1 MGQGFGPARPA
12 VSGRSLNQMPTTPKH
27 DYYETLGVSR
37 AASDDDIK
45 KAYRKLARK
54 YHPDLNPGDKSA
66 EGRFKNVQEAYEVL
80 SEPKKREMYDQV
92 GFYSDSGFPSAGA
105 SGGPAGARHPNMDFS
120 GFDFSDLFGKAQHE
134 TESRTRTSPGGGA
147 SPGTGGSGFKDIF
160 SQFFR
165 GGADSGEVEN
175 EPEKGADLEYG
186 LNIGFWQAIRGTQTK
201 IEITRYEECPQ
212 CHGAGGNES
221 GSIPCPQCNGTGNV
235 QQMAGNM
242 KFNLTCPRCGG
253 KGRLKNACAVCRGDG
268 RISHT
273 EMVDVRI
280 PAGAQNG
287 SRLRVA
293 GKGNAGRMGAPPG
306 DLYITTH
313 VEEHPLFRREGDNIQ
328 LTVPVTIAE
337 AGLGAKIEVP
347 TIDGKTLLKIPP
359 GTQNNQKFRLRE
371 RGVMNTRKSTR
382 GDQIVQVSL
391 QMPDIRDE
399 RTKELLRQLSE
410 VYSEDPRKDIWEGH
424 GDA

>member
-1 MGQGFGPARPA
+1 
-12 VSGRSLNQMPTTPKH
+12 MPTTPKH

-37 AASDDDIK
+37 TASDDEIK

-66 EGRFKNVQEAYEVL
+66 EGRFKNVQEAYDVL
-80 SEPKKREMYDQV
+80 SDTKKREMYDQV
-92 GFYSDSGFPSAGA
+92 GFYSDSGFPSASPGN
-105 SGGPAGARHPNMDFS
+105 GAGARHPNMDFN
-120 GFDFSDLFGKAQHE
+120 GFDFSDIFSRAQ
-134 TESRTRTSPGGGA
+134 TESEARTRSSSGGTGA
-147 SPGTGGSGFKDIF
+147 AGTGGGSAFKDIF

-165 GGADSGEVEN
+165 GGGAEATEAEH

-186 LNIGFWQAIRGTQTK
+186 LNISFMEAIRGTQTK
-201 IEITRYEECPQ
+201 IEIARYEECPQ
-212 CHGAGGNES
+212 CHGGGGNEA
-221 GSIPCPQCNGTGNV
+221 GSIACPQCNGTGNV

-253 KGRLKNACAVCRGDG
+253 KGRLKNACPYCHGDG

-273 EMVDVRI
+273 ESVDVRI

-313 VEEHPLFRREGDNIQ
+313 VEEHPLFRREGDNIH
-328 LTVPVTIAE
+328 LTVPVTVPE

-347 TIDGKTLLKIPP
+347 TIDGRTLLKIPA

-371 RGVMNTRKSTR
+371 RGVMNSRKGTR

-391 QMPDIRDE
+391 KMPDIRDE
-399 RTKELLRQLSE
+399 RTKDLLRKLGE
-410 VYSEDPRKDIWEGH
+410 VESEDPRKELWEGQEN
-424 GDA
+424 A

>member
-1 MGQGFGPARPA
+1 MA
-12 VSGRSLNQMPTTPKH
+12 STPKH
-27 DYYETLGVSR
+27 DYYETLGVARGS
-37 AASDDDIK
+37 SDEDLK

-66 EGRFKNVQEAYEVL
+66 EGRFKNVQEAYDVL
-80 SEPKKREMYDQV
+80 SDKKKRDMYDQV
-92 GFYSDSGFPSAGA
+92 GYYSETGMPASNPGAG
-105 SGGPAGARHPNMDFS
+105 AGARHPNMDFN
-120 GFDFSDLFGKAQHE
+120 GFDFSDIFSRAQQQE
-134 TESRTRTSPGGGA
+134 PESRGRTSTGGGA
-147 SPGTGGSGFKDIF
+147 AGGAGFKDIF

-165 GGADSGEVEN
+165 GGAESGDVEHQ
-175 EPEKGADLEYG
+175 PEKGADLEYG

-201 IEITRYEECPQ
+201 IEVTRYEECTH
-212 CHGAGGNES
+212 CHGVGGSEAGS
-221 GSIPCPQCNGTGNV
+221 VACPQCNGTGNV

-253 KGRLKNACAVCRGDG
+253 KGRLKNSCPYCHGDG
-268 RISHT
+268 RISHV
-273 EMVDVRI
+273 ESVDVRI

-313 VEEHPLFRREGDNIQ
+313 VEDHPLFRREGDDIQ
-328 LTVPVTIAE
+328 LTVPVTIPE

-347 TIDGKTLLKIPP
+347 TIDGKTILKIPQ
-359 GTQNNQKFRLRE
+359 GTKNNQKFRLRE
-371 RGVMNTRKSTR
+371 RGVMNTRKGVR

-399 RTKELLRQLSE
+399 RTRELLRQLSE
-410 VYSEDPRKDIWEGH
+410 LYEGDPRKDLWEGH
-424 GDA
+424 SDV